1 MYGMK
6 KPCDTNRQV
15 KLQAD
20 LPMAGHRRREM
31 AAKAHDNNFRGVGS
45 P

>member
-6 KPCDTNRQV
+6 KPCGTNHEV
-15 KLQAD
+15 KLQVD
-20 LPMAGHRRREM
+20 LPTAGHRRREM
-31 AAKAHDNNFRGVGS
+31 AAKPHARKFRGVGS